1 MALEKMTNREQV
13 LVLIVIATFVGGAYG
28 LLRYVPQTKVLSELN
43 ATLQKNK
50 DAVKNPK
57 FPDAPEDDAEDLQD
71 KDDEITETLNSL
83 RVSMQN
89 EEKKLAPIAE
99 SQDMLLKISEAARA
113 AGVKVSESV
122 PYLVQRADADLKDG
136 KKQKVSKKSKQRRRS
151 KALAKS
157 GRGTQNLATGPDAL
171 GAIPKEG
178 ELIYQLVN
186 DFEVARPL
194 QKLSIEGGFKDIQS
208 FIVALSNMQYQVTIV
223 KLDIDVKFQTPAQGI
238 PQPLLAKMIIAI

>member
-43 ATLQKNK
+43 ASLEKNK

-71 KDDEITETLNSL
+71 KDDEITETLNAL
-83 RVSMQN
+83 RVSMQS

-99 SQDMLLKISEAARA
+99 SQDVLLKISEAARA

-122 PYLVQRADADLKDG
+122 PYLVQRVDG
-136 KKQKVSKKSKQRRRS
+136 TEIVEKKKVSKRMQRKLN
-151 KALAKS
+151 KAARKAYRTGATAATS
-157 GRGTQNLATGPDAL
+157 GVTQ

-186 DFEVARPL
+186 DFDEARPL
-194 QKLSIEGGFKDIQS
+194 QKISVEGGFKDIQS
-208 FIVALSNMQYQVTIV
+208 FIQSLSNMQYQITIV
-223 KLDIDVKFQTPAQGI
+223 KLDIDVKFQTPAQGV
-238 PQPLLAKMIIAI
+238 PQPLIAKMIIAI

>member
-71 KDDEITETLNSL
+71 KDDEVTETLNSL

-122 PYLVQRADADLKDG
+122 PYVVQRIDG
-136 KKQKVSKKSKQRRRS
+136 TAVVEKKKVSKRMQRKLN
-151 KALAKS
+151 KAARKAERTGAATATS
-157 GRGTQNLATGPDAL
+157 GVTQGAT
-171 GAIPKEG
+171 PKEG

-186 DFEVARPL
+186 DFEEARPL